1 MCNTSKN
8 YSLLAYWPVSF
19 VLSFSWWTRSEYY
32 FATMLSLSTKPIV
45 VQKEGNTT
53 HLMKIVTIQQTTFI
67 TTHRM
72 IYLCGWNILINSVS
86 PVKMMPSHLQVN
98 DFFQLISSEGNKK
111 IYYIDWLIGVW
122 ILHSVAKV
130 ISFSQL
136 CRLLSPART
145 LSQAAKEV
153 VVLKCV
159 QQYAVLVQGS
169 WVVKR

>member
-1 MCNTSKN
+1 
-8 YSLLAYWPVSF
+8 
-19 VLSFSWWTRSEYY
+19 
-32 FATMLSLSTKPIV
+32 
-45 VQKEGNTT
+45 
-53 HLMKIVTIQQTTFI
+53 
-67 TTHRM
+67 
-72 IYLCGWNILINSVS
+72 
-86 PVKMMPSHLQVN
+86 MPSHLQVN
-98 DFFQLISSEGNKK
+98 DFFQLICSEGDKK